1 MAISASPAQR
11 RSAPPLPTL
20 LCVLL
25 VAVVAASGA
34 AYGALRLLNPAPP
47 APGSTSRAALNQ
59 AFPTT
64 FGEVSL
70 EHIERT
76 SGLTSEALAG
86 VTHGIS
92 GLVPVGSEQLEIN
105 LLLHNTT
112 GHQTFWQTKS
122 FTLLSG
128 PGGTRRTT
136 PVSVGDPGGY
146 IPSGAMVEALLT
158 FVVPS
163 DGNAQRLVY
172 RDRKTGQTTQIPIGR
187 AYRADGTSADNAQHG
202 H

>member
-1 MAISASPAQR
+1 MSSL
-11 RSAPPLPTL
+11 SLSSPPLARRTGL
-20 LCVLL
+20 SSCCI
-25 VAVVAASGA
+25 
-34 AYGALRLLNPAPP
+34 RRRPP
-47 APGSTSRAALNQ
+47 SARVEPLSAKT
-59 AFPTT
+59 FPTG

-92 GLVPVGSEQLEIN
+92 GLVPVGSEQIEVSV
-105 LLLHNTT
+105 LLHNTT
-112 GHQTFWQTKS
+112 GHQTFWATKS

-128 PGGTRRTT
+128 AAGNRKTS
-136 PVSVGDPGGY
+136 PVAVGNPGGY
-146 IPSGAMVEALLT
+146 IPKGSMVEALLT

-163 DGNAQRLVY
+163 DGNAQRLIY
-172 RDRKTGQTTQIPIGR
+172 RDPKNGQTTEIPIGR
-187 AYRADGTSADNAQHG
+187 AYRADGSSVDNAQHG

>member
-1 MAISASPAQR
+1 MAFSASPAQR
-11 RSAPPLPTL
+11 RAALPLPTL

-34 AYGALRLLNPAPP
+34 AYGALKLLHPAAPP
-47 APGSTSRAALNQ
+47 VSTSRAALNQ
-59 AFPTT
+59 TFPAG

-76 SGLTSEALAG
+76 SGLSAEALAG

-92 GLVPVGSEQLEIN
+92 GLVPVGSEQIEVSA
-105 LLLHNTT
+105 LLHNTT
-112 GHQTFWQTKS
+112 GHQTFWATKS

-128 PGGTRRTT
+128 GAGNRKTS
-136 PVSVGDPGGY
+136 PVTVGNPGGY
-146 IPSGAMVEALLT
+146 IPKGSMVEALLT

-163 DGNAQRLVY
+163 DGNAQRLLY
-172 RDRKTGQTTQIPIGR
+172 RDPKNGQTTEIPIGR
-187 AYRADGTSADNAQHG
+187 ADRADGTSVDSAPHG

>member
-1 MAISASPAQR
+1 VL
-11 RSAPPLPTL
+11 PLPTL

-34 AYGALRLLNPAPP
+34 AYGALQLLHPAAPP
-47 APGSTSRAALNQ
+47 VSASRAALGQ
-59 AFPTT
+59 TFPTG

-76 SGLTSEALAG
+76 SGLSSEALAG

-92 GLVPVGSEQLEIN
+92 GLVPVGSEQIEVSA
-105 LLLHNTT
+105 LLHNTT
-112 GHQTFWQTKS
+112 GRQTFWATKS

-128 PGGTRRTT
+128 AAGNRKTS
-136 PVSVGDPGGY
+136 PVAVGNPGGY
-146 IPSGAMVEALLT
+146 IPKGAMVEALLT

-163 DGNAQRLVY
+163 DGNAQRLLY
-172 RDRKTGQTTQIPIGR
+172 RDPKNGQTTEIPIGR
-187 AYRADGTSADNAQHG
+187 ADRADGTSADNAQHG

>member
-1 MAISASPAQR
+1 VAISASPAQR
-11 RSAPPLPTL
+11 RSALPLPTL

-25 VAVVAASGA
+25 VAVVAAAGA
-34 AYGALRLLNPAPP
+34 AYGALQLLHPAA
-47 APGSTSRAALNQ
+47 APVSTSRAALGET
-59 AFPTT
+59 FPTG

-92 GLVPVGSEQLEIN
+92 GLVPVGSEQIEIS
-105 LLLHNTT
+105 LLLHDT
-112 GHQTFWQTKS
+112 GNPQSFWATKS
-122 FTLLSG
+122 FSLLSG
-128 PGGTRRTT
+128 AAGNRKTA
-136 PVSVGDPGGY
+136 PVTVGNPGGY
-146 IPSGAMVEALLT
+146 IPRGAMVEALLT

-163 DGNAQRLVY
+163 DGNPQRLVY
-172 RDRKTGQTTQIPIGR
+172 RDPKNGQTTVIPVGR

>member
-1 MAISASPAQR
+1 F
-11 RSAPPLPTL
+11 
-20 LCVLL
+20 
-25 VAVVAASGA
+25 
-34 AYGALRLLNPAPP
+34 RLLNPAPP

-112 GHQTFWQTKS
+112 GHQTFWATKS
-122 FTLLSG
+122 FTLMSG
-128 PGGTRRTT
+128 AAGTRKTS
-136 PVSVGDPGGY
+136 PVTVGNPG
-146 IPSGAMVEALLT
+146 
-158 FVVPS
+158 
-163 DGNAQRLVY
+163 
-172 RDRKTGQTTQIPIGR
+172 
-187 AYRADGTSADNAQHG
+187 
-202 H
+202 

>member
-1 MAISASPAQR
+1 VAISASPAQR
-11 RSAPPLPTL
+11 RSAVPPLPTL

-34 AYGALRLLNPAPP
+34 AYGALRLLHPAAPP
-47 APGSTSRAALNQ
+47 VSTSRAALGET
-59 AFPTT
+59 FPTA
-64 FGEVSL
+64 FGQVQL

-92 GLVPVGSEQLEIN
+92 GLVPVGSEQLEVS
-105 LLLHNTT
+105 LLLDNTT
-112 GHQTFWQTKS
+112 GNQTFWATKS
-122 FTLLSG
+122 FTLVSG
-128 PGGTRRTT
+128 AAGNRKTA

-146 IPSGAMVEALLT
+146 IPKGAMVEALLT

-163 DGNAQRLVY
+163 DGNPQRLVY
-172 RDRKTGQTTQIPIGR
+172 RDRKSGQTTVIPIGR
-187 AYRADGTSADNAQHG
+187 AYRADGTSADSAQHG